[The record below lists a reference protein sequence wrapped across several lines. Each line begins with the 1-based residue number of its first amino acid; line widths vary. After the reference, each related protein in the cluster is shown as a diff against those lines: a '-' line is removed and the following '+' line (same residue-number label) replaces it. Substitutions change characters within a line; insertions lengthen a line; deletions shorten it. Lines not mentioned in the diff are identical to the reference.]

1 VCAIRRA
8 AALAALLMSAR
19 YWATQVIYFRVSLRR
34 AAIMTDEIKFRL
46 TAVKSQRS
54 AAKMNHFR
62 RPAHR
67 LSFFYFA
74 GCLLAWLADG
84 KSCSNPAAAAS
95 TLIFLSSHL
104 SHLIQRRR
112 VTKKIQL

>member
-1 VCAIRRA
+1 MK
-8 AALAALLMSAR
+8 LNS
-19 YWATQVIYFRVSLRR
+19 VS
-34 AAIMTDEIKFRL
+34 

-74 GCLLAWLADG
+74 GCLLAGWLTG
-84 KSCSNPAAAAS
+84 KVAL
-95 TLIFLSSHL
+95 T
-104 SHLIQRRR
+104 QRRQPALSFFSATISR
-112 VTKKIQL
+112 ISSSDDA